1 MNFLCYPIWR
11 SLDAFAG
18 DHRLNHVQ
26 DWAARHLESIGVC
39 IEQDIRG
46 LDLSDDRLESVL
58 RYLSEDRA
66 WRNFERAMSQRQLL
80 NFPLEIY
87 NKHG

>member
-1 MNFLCYPIWR
+1 LGHIL
-11 SLDAFAG
+11 SQA

-26 DWAARHLESIGVC
+26 DWAERHLESIGVS

-66 WRNFERAMSQRQLL
+66 WRNFEREMSGSLR
-80 NFPLEIY
+80 
-87 NKHG
+87 